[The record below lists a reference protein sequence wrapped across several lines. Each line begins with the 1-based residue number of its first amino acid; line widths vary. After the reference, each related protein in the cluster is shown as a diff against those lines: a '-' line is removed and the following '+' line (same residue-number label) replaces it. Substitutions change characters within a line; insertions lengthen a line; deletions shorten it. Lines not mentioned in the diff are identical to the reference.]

1 MCGKSPLTRLQH
13 VCLSRVK
20 SGVKAGDL
28 QGTVA
33 QSSSAVC
40 AQLDIDIHW
49 CASSSLGKS
58 LDSSPGSSLS
68 IHTTSFLLVSSAC
81 SPASPAQ
88 CHWLACLFY
97 AQLPLTASSTQHY
110 QLPYS
115 RRTVLGL
122 GLPLVD
128 THFIFTQQHK
138 HMLAI
143 HSAHTP
149 QIYTHMY
156 AYTCTHT
163 AFTPISTPIQQ
174 HTAHKHTCSHCK
186 ESASL
191 HPSPHFKY
199 PWKAP
204 GKLQFLPLKV
214 HSTICP
220 VPSAWCL
227 QPLLHIH

>member
-58 LDSSPGSSLS
+58 LDSPPGSPLS

-97 AQLPLTASSTQHY
+97 AQLPLTASSTATLPASLFQKNCLGPRPPFSGHTFHFHSTTQAY
-110 QLPYS
+110 ARHSFSTYPTNIHAYVCIHMYTHCIHTHFHPYS
-115 RRTVLGL
+115 T
-122 GLPLVD
+122 
-128 THFIFTQQHK
+128 THSTQT
-138 HMLAI
+138 HMLTLQEVSI
-143 HSAHTP
+143 P
-149 QIYTHMY
+149 
-156 AYTCTHT
+156 
-163 AFTPISTPIQQ
+163 
-174 HTAHKHTCSHCK
+174 
-186 ESASL
+186 AS
-191 HPSPHFKY
+191 
-199 PWKAP
+199 
-204 GKLQFLPLKV
+204 
-214 HSTICP
+214 
-220 VPSAWCL
+220 
-227 QPLLHIH
+227 